1 MLDADKLSKLTARL
15 AETRKVLAGLKG
27 DVFCLVVT
35 SNKGDAEVELQPG
48 AESDYD
54 IIEAIGQQLE
64 DYALRLERQIF
75 SIMEDYKAHSG

>member
-1 MLDADKLSKLTARL
+1 MDADKLSKLTARL
-15 AETRKVLAGLKG
+15 AETRKVLTGLKN
-27 DVFCLVVT
+27 DVFYLKVT
-35 SNKGDAEVELQPG
+35 SNKGVAVVELNTK

-64 DYALRLERQIF
+64 NYAFRLERQIF